1 MKTVE
6 VFLSTYNGE
15 KYLREQIESILQQKN
30 VVISILIRDD
40 GSSDGTIEILKH
52 YEKYPNISVLYGEN
66 IGYQRSFLSLMS
78 LSKRKSDYYAFSDQ
92 DDIWE
97 SEKMLQAINEI
108 QTRTISS
115 PLVLYFSSLKVVDEK
130 LNFKFKKDFIDR
142 KRTLGSVLSGSNI
155 AGCTFVFNSELIST
169 VLQCN
174 EIFNIPIGHDSWLYK
189 IAVANSA
196 DIVYDINSYILFRRH
211 STTTS
216 NLNKNM
222 VERLKKDLYAIFFN
236 DNRNSKVAKAISNT
250 YYDSLKTQERFLL
263 NKLIAYDSNFKN
275 RIALLFINE
284 LNTGNRKIDI
294 VTKFKILIGVY

>member
-108 QTRTISS
+108 QTRTINS

-142 KRTLGSVLSGSNI
+142 KRTLGSVLSSSNI

-216 NLNKNM
+216 NLNKNI

-236 DNRNSKVAKAISNT
+236 DNRNSKVAKAINNT
-250 YYDSLKTQERFLL
+250 YYDSLKTQERLLL

-284 LNTGNRKIDI
+284 LKTGSRKIDF